1 MKLTNLHIFLIILL
15 ALVLCS
21 TLGGTCLNEGYRQRD
36 GSSTSSL
43 YANPQYR
50 SYGSYYQNL
59 DDSTVSANNRSMGL
73 SDYTNNPYF
82 NKNDYF
88 HNNYANHRARRRNRI
103 YRDSQEG
110 YMNNNNYGN
119 DDLNV
124 GDFSDPSGMFSS
136 SYKKSNNKH
145 SNYNSAYRR
154 ERKNNKMFDSVSTG
168 AINGSLLNSYNSYSN
183 NDDNDDNDNN
193 VNNDYNDNNDN
204 SNGVSSSQI
213 PPGQEDLYIL
223 KSQIVPPI
231 CPACPKCPS
240 VNCNDK
246 CGSSKCPPCPP
257 CARCPEPQFECK
269 KVPNYS
275 SANIMGN
282 LPIPWADK
290 LDLK

>member
-21 TLGGTCLNEGYRQRD
+21 TLGGTCSREGYRQRY
-36 GSSTSSL
+36 GRSKSSS

-50 SYGSYYQNL
+50 GYGSYYQNL
-59 DDSTVSANNRSMGL
+59 DDSAVSASNRSMGL
-73 SDYTNNPYF
+73 SDDTNNPYF
-82 NKNDYF
+82 N
-88 HNNYANHRARRRNRI
+88 NNI
-103 YRDSQEG
+103 
-110 YMNNNNYGN
+110 YGN

-145 SNYNSAYRR
+145 TNYNSAYRR
-154 ERKNNKMFDSVSTG
+154 ERTSNKMFDSVSNG
-168 AINGSLLNSYNSYSN
+168 AMNGSLFNSSNSYSN
-183 NDDNDDNDNN
+183 NDD
-193 VNNDYNDNNDN
+193 NDNNDN

-223 KSQIVPPI
+223 KSQIVPPV

-246 CGSSKCPPCPP
+246 CGNNKCPPCPA

>member
-21 TLGGTCLNEGYRQRD
+21 TLGGTCLNEGYRQRY
-36 GSSTSSL
+36 GRSKSSS

-50 SYGSYYQNL
+50 GYGSYYQNL
-59 DDSTVSANNRSMGL
+59 DDSAVSASNRSMGL
-73 SDYTNNPYF
+73 SDDTNNPYY
-82 NKNDYF
+82 NNNDYF
-88 HNNYANHRARRRNRI
+88 HNNYANHRARGRNQR
-103 YRDSQEG
+103 YRDNQEG
-110 YMNNNNYGN
+110 YVNNNNYGN
-119 DDLNV
+119 DDMNG
-124 GDFSDPSGMFSS
+124 GDYSDPSGMFSS
-136 SYKKSNNKH
+136 SYKNSNNKH
-145 SNYNSAYRR
+145 TNYNSAYRR
-154 ERKNNKMFDSVSTG
+154 ERTSNKMFDSVSNG
-168 AINGSLLNSYNSYSN
+168 AMNGSLFNSANSYSN
-183 NDDNDDNDNN
+183 NYDNNDNDN
-193 VNNDYNDNNDN
+193 NDNNDN
-204 SNGVSSSQI
+204 SGVSSNQI

-223 KSQIVPPI
+223 KSQIVPPV

-246 CGSSKCPPCPP
+246 CGNNKCPPCPA

-290 LDLK
+290 LDIK